1 MNLNPSR
8 RVGISTWA
16 PLLILAVV
24 LMPKLGLA
32 CPQPGEFSETT
43 PENCR
48 LVEVGMR
55 ANLEGRYSAAEAVW
69 AELRLLAP
77 GDPSAALG
85 EIETAWWRL
94 ILNEGAVQN
103 DVTILRAAEEAIR
116 LADER
121 LAREPRDARALYQKG
136 SALLHRARLNGIRR
150 HYIKAGREGEKGR
163 ALIEQSVEID
173 PKEKDRLYSLGL
185 YAYYT
190 DAVPELL
197 KWIDWL
203 WFIPKGDRDQGLH
216 YLKEVHR
223 AGGLHA
229 TDAAFI
235 LMNIHTYHGPTDLPA
250 ALETGRDLHARFP
263 DNVLFHSELV
273 EVLLKIGFYD
283 EAIKEARSLEQKK
296 PSEAEAS
303 VRPLLARILRAQ
315 ALLLSGETEEA
326 WTLLEAID
334 GETAP
339 LPVWGGAWLHLVRG
353 QVWDTRG
360 ERGAAIEE
368 YERVLGL
375 EGARYNPRAG
385 LIAQAALEEPFVPER
400 YRELPMVGA
409 GPP

>member
-163 ALIEQSVEID
+163 
-173 PKEKDRLYSLGL
+173 G
-185 YAYYT
+185 
-190 DAVPELL
+190 
-197 KWIDWL
+197 
-203 WFIPKGDRDQGLH
+203 
-216 YLKEVHR
+216 
-223 AGGLHA
+223 
-229 TDAAFI
+229 
-235 LMNIHTYHGPTDLPA
+235 
-250 ALETGRDLHARFP
+250 
-263 DNVLFHSELV
+263 
-273 EVLLKIGFYD
+273 
-283 EAIKEARSLEQKK
+283 
-296 PSEAEAS
+296 
-303 VRPLLARILRAQ
+303 
-315 ALLLSGETEEA
+315 
-326 WTLLEAID
+326 
-334 GETAP
+334 
-339 LPVWGGAWLHLVRG
+339 
-353 QVWDTRG
+353 
-360 ERGAAIEE
+360 
-368 YERVLGL
+368 
-375 EGARYNPRAG
+375 
-385 LIAQAALEEPFVPER
+385 
-400 YRELPMVGA
+400 
-409 GPP
+409 